1 MKVSPG
7 EKIFYILNTIFL
19 LITAFLCLAPMLHIL
34 AISLSHSAAVT
45 AGRVSFW
52 PVEFTFT
59 SYEYIIKNQ
68 IFWRSMLNSVLRVI
82 FGVSV
87 NLICSCLVAFP
98 LSREASAFKFR
109 TIYAWFFF
117 TPMILNGGLIPTYM
131 VIMQTK
137 LLGTFWSLIIPGAVP
152 VFYILVLLNF
162 FRGIP
167 KELEDATLMDG
178 GNHWHM
184 LVMVFLPLSTPA
196 LATIAVFA
204 ILGHWNSWFDGLIY
218 LNKVNQFPLLSYL
231 QSAVISYDPN
241 KLSDSELI
249 KLAQLGNRS
258 FKAAQI
264 FVAALPVI
272 LCYPFLQKYFTKGLI
287 IGSVK
292 G

>member
-1 MKVSPG
+1 MKVSLG
-7 EKIFYILNTIFL
+7 EKTFYILNTIFL
-19 LITAFLCLAPMLHIL
+19 LTAAFLCLAPMLHIL
-34 AISLSHSAAVT
+34 AVSLSHSAAVT

-52 PVEFTFT
+52 PVEFTLN
-59 SYEYIIKNQ
+59 SYEYIVKNQ
-68 IFWRSMLNSVLRVI
+68 IFWRSMFNSVLRVI

-87 NLICSCLVAFP
+87 NLICSCLAAFP
-98 LSREASAFKFR
+98 LSRESGAFKFR

-117 TPMILNGGLIPTYM
+117 IPMVLNGGLIPTYM

-184 LVMVFLPLSTPA
+184 LTMVFLPLSTPA

-218 LNKVNQFPLLSYL
+218 LNNVNQFPLLSYL

-241 KLSDSELI
+241 KLSDSELM
-249 KLAQLGNRS
+249 KLAQLSNRS

-264 FVAALPVI
+264 FVAALPVM

>member
-1 MKVSPG
+1 MKVSLG
-7 EKIFYILNTIFL
+7 EKTFYILNTIFL

-52 PVEFTFT
+52 PVEFTFN
-59 SYEYIIKNQ
+59 SYEYIVKNQ

-87 NLICSCLVAFP
+87 NLLCSCLVAFP
-98 LSREASAFKFR
+98 LSREASTFKFR

-117 TPMILNGGLIPTYM
+117 IPMVLNGGLIPTYM

-184 LVMVFLPLSTPA
+184 LTMVFLPLSTPA

-218 LNKVNQFPLLSYL
+218 LNNVNQFPLLSYL

-241 KLSDSELI
+241 KLSDSELM
-249 KLAQLGNRS
+249 KLAQLSNRS

-264 FVAALPVI
+264 FVAGLPVM
-272 LCYPFLQKYFTKGLI
+272 LCYPFLQRYFTKGLI